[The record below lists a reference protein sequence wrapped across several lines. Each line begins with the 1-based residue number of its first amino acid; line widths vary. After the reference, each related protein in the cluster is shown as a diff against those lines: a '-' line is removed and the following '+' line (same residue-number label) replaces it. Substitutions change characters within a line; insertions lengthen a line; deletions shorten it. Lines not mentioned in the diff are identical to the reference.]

1 MVIKLSTDYSDEE
14 WAFIYEHGCEVL
26 SEIKLPNWFNCAAPL
41 RMFVYGGCYVGE
53 IDDEDKL
60 VWAVLSKFRG
70 RFQWG
75 ELYGDL
81 KALEDGL

>member
-1 MVIKLSTDYSDEE
+1 MVIKLSMDYSDEE
-14 WAFIYEHGCEVL
+14 WAFIYEHGCEIL
-26 SEIKLPNWFNCAAPL
+26 SEIKLPNWFNCAVPL

-53 IDDEDKL
+53 IEDEDGL

-75 ELYGDL
+75 GLYEDL

>member
-41 RMFVYGGCYVGE
+41 RMFVYYDSYVGE
-53 IDDEDKL
+53 IEDEDGL
-60 VWAVLSKFRG
+60 MWAVLSKFHG
-70 RFQWG
+70 QFLWD

>member
-1 MVIKLSTDYSDEE
+1 M
-14 WAFIYEHGCEVL
+14 
-26 SEIKLPNWFNCAAPL
+26 
-41 RMFVYGGCYVGE
+41 YGGSYIGE

-81 KALEDGL
+81 KALEEGL